1 MTRQRKFYKCECG
14 FKVSVRQAVKNALTV
29 CPHCGERLPQK
40 KLMQLYRDAGF
51 RVFRLDCLCGA
62 QYTIAPPSGEFQFK
76 CKCGRELLS
85 IRPRKIGG
93 VELPR
98 YIEAAAG
105 SE

>member
-1 MTRQRKFYKCECG
+1 MTKFYDCKNCG
-14 FKVSVRQAVKNALTV
+14 KRISIRQAVKNALIA
-29 CPHCGERLPQK
+29 CPKCGEDLPQK
-40 KLMQLYRDAGF
+40 EIMRIYRDAGL
-51 RVFRLDCLCGA
+51 RVFVMECLCGEKYA
-62 QYTIAPPSGEFQFK
+62 IVPPSGEFTFK

-98 YIEAAAG
+98 YIAAAAG